1 MTCHWLRAPGRLPLV
16 TLGVVVLLGQ
26 GCGGEDLQAPMTG
39 VIAVTVATSGDQPDP
54 DGYTLSLD
62 NLSGTPIGSAD
73 SRDLPV
79 NAGSHTLL
87 LSGLAANCAIQGD
100 GPQRTVTVTGNDTV
114 SVQFDVVCAATTGA
128 LTVTTATTGSAPDPD
143 GYTVTVDQGTPQAIG
158 SNATL
163 TVTSLAPGNHTV
175 GLSGLAANCTVGGD
189 NPSTVAVTAGATATV
204 TFTVACPG
212 AIARWTAVDAGT
224 RADLTDVWG
233 TSPNDV
239 FIAGE
244 IGSRVSSIIRHF
256 DGNTWTQQTK
266 VTDLRL
272 RGLWGSS
279 ATDVYAVGFD
289 MFAPIARMLH
299 YDGSSWTEVP
309 GFAADA
315 EDLSFESVWGL
326 SSQDIWAVGEA
337 FDGAFDR
344 ALIYHFDG
352 TFWQRMLV
360 QGNTNPGLVDVWGF
374 SPTDVWAV
382 GRDETSDPNVGVVL
396 HYDGT
401 AWTPVLQQTGLAPN
415 ALWGSS
421 PTDLFLAG
429 FDVQEDSSGDFTVSS
444 AIWHYDGTTWSPMSV
459 PSGDTVLE
467 DIWGTSPTN
476 VFAVGDDG
484 LILHFD
490 GSAWTGSS
498 QTNQTLLAVWG
509 SAPDDAYAVG
519 LGGRVLHGTP

>member
-87 LSGLAANCAIQGD
+87 LSGLAANCAIQGG

-175 GLSGLAANCTVGGD
+175 GLSGLAANCTVAGD

-212 AIARWTAVDAGT
+212 AIARWTPVDAGT

-233 TSPNDV
+233 TSPSDV
-239 FIAGE
+239 FIAG
-244 IGSRVSSIIRHF
+244 
-256 DGNTWTQQTK
+256 
-266 VTDLRL
+266 
-272 RGLWGSS
+272 
-279 ATDVYAVGFD
+279 
-289 MFAPIARMLH
+289 
-299 YDGSSWTEVP
+299 
-309 GFAADA
+309 
-315 EDLSFESVWGL
+315 
-326 SSQDIWAVGEA
+326 
-337 FDGAFDR
+337 
-344 ALIYHFDG
+344 
-352 TFWQRMLV
+352 
-360 QGNTNPGLVDVWGF
+360 
-374 SPTDVWAV
+374 
-382 GRDETSDPNVGVVL
+382 
-396 HYDGT
+396 
-401 AWTPVLQQTGLAPN
+401 
-415 ALWGSS
+415 
-421 PTDLFLAG
+421 
-429 FDVQEDSSGDFTVSS
+429 
-444 AIWHYDGTTWSPMSV
+444 
-459 PSGDTVLE
+459 
-467 DIWGTSPTN
+467 
-476 VFAVGDDG
+476 
-484 LILHFD
+484 
-490 GSAWTGSS
+490 
-498 QTNQTLLAVWG
+498 
-509 SAPDDAYAVG
+509 
-519 LGGRVLHGTP
+519 